1 MLPWEN
7 CYRSGCALLTES
19 SKVYVVNVT
28 REESPFGNVKS
39 FVVVVLAQITAF
51 EAVKAHLKENC
62 YSAGNNHQVNSFQ
75 KWSTT
80 FN

>member
-7 CYRSGCALLTES
+7 CYRPGCAPLTES

-39 FVVVVLAQITAF
+39 FVVVVVLAQITAF

-62 YSAGNNHQVNSFQ
+62 YSAGNNH
-75 KWSTT
+75 
-80 FN
+80 